1 MTTKKERSQLD
12 SPLVVSIKAKD
23 SIEINAKSLSHSS
36 SFSSSGRKMNVES
49 LNLSSDASLLP
60 PLSNRKDAV
69 PFSTTVVVDGTISS
83 EYKMI
88 SPFAAKDVVLPV
100 KSDSKHLARHDNDDD
115 SFSAGSQQL
124 KHKSSSLSMQ
134 IPTSPP
140 RSGEQDDQ
148 ETHQDGPDDVDK
160 SKSSSSEDVKSPGP
174 SVDEAEPALP
184 VHHLS
189 KGQKKRQ
196 RRKQRAASLE
206 EEHKEVEPFKR
217 STSNS
222 SSASPTG
229 SSMFGSVNSTERV
242 KIGHALKVLSTVFQQ
257 GLVSSDQ
264 RKQLKMR
271 ILDQD
276 ERVLTVFDR
285 FEEGSVA
292 VEELVREVM
301 EI

>member
-1 MTTKKERSQLD
+1 M
-12 SPLVVSIKAKD
+12 
-23 SIEINAKSLSHSS
+23 
-36 SFSSSGRKMNVES
+36 
-49 LNLSSDASLLP
+49 
-60 PLSNRKDAV
+60 
-69 PFSTTVVVDGTISS
+69 
-83 EYKMI
+83 
-88 SPFAAKDVVLPV
+88 
-100 KSDSKHLARHDNDDD
+100 
-115 SFSAGSQQL
+115 
-124 KHKSSSLSMQ
+124 
-134 IPTSPP
+134 
-140 RSGEQDDQ
+140 
-148 ETHQDGPDDVDK
+148 
-160 SKSSSSEDVKSPGP
+160 P
-174 SVDEAEPALP
+174 SVVEP
-184 VHHLS
+184 VQHHLS

-206 EEHKEVEPFKR
+206 EEHKEVESSFKR

-229 SSMFGSVNSTERV
+229 SSMFGSVNSAERV
-242 KIGHALKVLSTVFQQ
+242 KIAHALKVLSTVFTQ

-285 FEEGSVA
+285 FEEGSVK